1 MPSPFPGM
9 NPYLERPDV
18 WLDFH
23 NRFVVRFADQLAGDA
38 GVVTP
43 FESNTTFICGVLRP
57 RTRAA

>member
-1 MPSPFPGM
+1 M